1 MKCFRRNQLL
11 GFKTD
16 FLLQGAPQKSVE
28 GWIVFVAGI
37 HAEATEEDVRD
48 MFADYGDIKNIQVPL
63 DRRTGYLKGY
73 ALVEYEKAKEAKTAL
88 EALNGADLLGQ
99 EISVD
104 WSFVK
109 SNRAKAKKRTA
120 GRSRSPHGRRR

>member
-1 MKCFRRNQLL
+1 M
-11 GFKTD
+11 
-16 FLLQGAPQKSVE
+16 E

-37 HAEATEEDVRD
+37 HAEATEEDVKD

-73 ALVEYEKAKEAKTAL
+73 ALVEFERAKEAKTAL
-88 EALNGADLLGQ
+88 EALNGADLLSQ

-104 WSFVK
+104 WAFVK
-109 SNRAKAKKRTA
+109 SNKTQKSRRSRNA
-120 GRSRSPHGRRR
+120 GRSRSPLGRKR

>member
-1 MKCFRRNQLL
+1 MPKKVSL
-11 GFKTD
+11 K
-16 FLLQGAPQKSVE
+16 
-28 GWIVFVAGI
+28 
-37 HAEATEEDVRD
+37 
-48 MFADYGDIKNIQVPL
+48 VPL

-73 ALVEYEKAKEAKTAL
+73 ALVEYERVKEAKTAL

-109 SNRAKAKKRTA
+109 SNKSGHRRSRREA
-120 GRSRSPHGRRR
+120 GRSRSPLGRRR